1 MQGQQAIFCVVPKGR
16 CRGSCRTYNTEE
28 EERAFLDL
36 GTSIRGR
43 FMKKRKKSFPLVLIC
58 CCSTLLFSS
67 LDLYK
72 SMFQMLL
79 TAALHL
85 IKEYTWKLDTTE
97 EAEQLLLLV
106 RRGVWTPSGT
116 RTHFVILPCFS
127 PLLVIP
133 RNCPSGGQQAD
144 ALPSF
149 PFEKAMTINSTELIA
164 KSQFKIPTPYTPDR
178 TSLKVYNGEA
188 LAATASQP
196 LLLLLYSVAEKQ
208 KLEMHWFFLLLLL
221 RF

>member
-1 MQGQQAIFCVVPKGR
+1 MVPKGR
-16 CRGSCRTYNTEE
+16 CRCRTYNTEE
-28 EERAFLDL
+28 EE
-36 GTSIRGR
+36 GR
-43 FMKKRKKSFPLVLIC
+43 KESLFGSWHINKRPIYEEKEKKSFPLLI

-97 EAEQLLLLV
+97 EAEQLLLV

-133 RNCPSGGQQAD
+133 RNCPGGQAD
-144 ALPSF
+144 ALTPSSF
-149 PFEKAMTINSTELIA
+149 PL
-164 KSQFKIPTPYTPDR
+164 R
-178 TSLKVYNGEA
+178 
-188 LAATASQP
+188 
-196 LLLLLYSVAEKQ
+196 
-208 KLEMHWFFLLLLL
+208 KL
-221 RF
+221 

>member
-1 MQGQQAIFCVVPKGR
+1 MFSTDLCQCQVYEYSILRLSGNYLCLLSVLQMHFFLCFYTEQQSVGKIDCLWKPGMQEQMNVGQQAIFCVVPKGR
-16 CRGSCRTYNTEE
+16 CRCRTYNTEE
-28 EERAFLDL
+28 EEGRSERAFLDL

-97 EAEQLLLLV
+97 EAEQLLLLLLV

-133 RNCPSGGQQAD
+133 RNCPGGQAD
-144 ALPSF
+144 ALPPSSF
-149 PFEKAMTINSTELIA
+149 PL
-164 KSQFKIPTPYTPDR
+164 R
-178 TSLKVYNGEA
+178 
-188 LAATASQP
+188 
-196 LLLLLYSVAEKQ
+196 
-208 KLEMHWFFLLLLL
+208 KL
-221 RF
+221 

>member
-1 MQGQQAIFCVVPKGR
+1 MQASKQFSAWSPKDVVDVVLITQKKKKAGK
-16 CRGSCRTYNTEE
+16 
-28 EERAFLDL
+28 RAFLDL

-43 FMKKRKKSFPLVLIC
+43 FMKKRKKKSFPLLI

-133 RNCPSGGQQAD
+133 RNCPGGQAD
-144 ALPSF
+144 ALPPSSF
-149 PFEKAMTINSTELIA
+149 PL
-164 KSQFKIPTPYTPDR
+164 R
-178 TSLKVYNGEA
+178 
-188 LAATASQP
+188 
-196 LLLLLYSVAEKQ
+196 
-208 KLEMHWFFLLLLL
+208 KL
-221 RF
+221 